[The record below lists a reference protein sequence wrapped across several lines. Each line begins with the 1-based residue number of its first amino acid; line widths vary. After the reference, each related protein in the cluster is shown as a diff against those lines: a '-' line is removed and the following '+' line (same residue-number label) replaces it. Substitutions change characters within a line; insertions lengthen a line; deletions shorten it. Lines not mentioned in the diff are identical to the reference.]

1 MWDLRAF
8 KKPLAV
14 HSGLGTLYPSTNA
27 VFSPDD
33 KYVLTGAGAAAKGGQ
48 GRLVILAK
56 EGLEE
61 VKSLAVDTTPVKV
74 AWHSKI
80 NQVRKALPFVRVEC
94 LSVDAGDM
102 TLIDRD
108 RAIERT
114 NCGTLLASDVAERGE
129 ATAEQGPAAQGDDRG
144 CVGRTGNADDPDAAC
159 AADVPR
165 PGPWAGDEAQ
175 AREGAHG
182 SEEEQT
188 A

>member
-14 HSGLGTLYPSTNA
+14 HSGLNTLYPNTNA

-33 KYVLTGAGAAAKGGQ
+33 KYVLTGAGATIKGGQ

-80 NQVRKALPFVRVEC
+80 NQVRAFH
-94 LSVDAGDM
+94 S
-102 TLIDRD
+102 
-108 RAIERT
+108 
-114 NCGTLLASDVAERGE
+114 
-129 ATAEQGPAAQGDDRG
+129 
-144 CVGRTGNADDPDAAC
+144 
-159 AADVPR
+159 
-165 PGPWAGDEAQ
+165 W
-175 AREGAHG
+175 
-182 SEEEQT
+182 
-188 A
+188 